1 MKKFIAVLLV
11 LLLSVALFT
20 ACKESD
26 ETHNSDSTGAE
37 SMRSDTT
44 VTVNDSETTADSAQ
58 STEESMNGD
67 EFINDNEATYND
79 AWN

>member
-1 MKKFIAVLLV
+1 MKKIIAVLLV
-11 LLLSVALFT
+11 LLLAATLLT

-37 SMRSDTT
+37 STQSDTT
-44 VTVNDSETTADSAQ
+44 ATIGEDET
-58 STEESMNGD
+58 TEESMNGD
-67 EFINDNEATYND
+67 EFINDNEATSND